1 MTREARGFRGFSTA
15 CVNKGLTIKS
25 GRGKQGLASCP
36 ESEEDGDM
44 VRPLTSRSYASALR
58 ELSAADNDLGKVVAE
73 FGPPPMWDRDTGF
86 PTLMLLILEQ
96 QVSLA
101 SARATF
107 ARLEQAVEALT
118 PKNFLT
124 LDDDTLR
131 AAGFSRQKTRYGRLL
146 AEAVA
151 DGTLDVDSLD
161 AQEDEA
167 VRAELTAITGI
178 GNWTA
183 DVYLLMSLKR
193 PDIWPVGDLA
203 LAVAAHEVKDLP
215 ERPKADVLLE
225 LGEPWRPWRAVAA
238 RILWHYYLNTKR
250 IKRA

>member
-1 MTREARGFRGFSTA
+1 
-15 CVNKGLTIKS
+15 
-25 GRGKQGLASCP
+25 
-36 ESEEDGDM
+36 M
-44 VRPLTSRSYASALR
+44 VQTLTSRSFARALR
-58 ELSAADNDLGKVVAE
+58 ELSAADDDLGKVVAD
-73 FGPPPMWDRDTGF
+73 FGAPPMWDRDTGF

-107 ARLEQAVEALT
+107 ARLEQAVETLT
-118 PKNFLT
+118 PDNFLI

-151 DGTLDVDSLD
+151 DGTLDVETLGDRD
-161 AQEDEA
+161 DET
-167 VRAELTAITGI
+167 VRAALTAITGI

-203 LAVAAHEVKDLP
+203 LQVAAHEVKDLP

-225 LGEPWRPWRAVAA
+225 LGEAWRPWRAVAA

-250 IKRA
+250 IKRNPEPS